1 MSFEDPY
8 DEICFWR
15 FFDVF
20 VCFFIWQ
27 CVFRKFGGLQVYDQM
42 KFCPELK
49 AWNSEK
55 GVFLS

>member
-8 DEICFWR
+8 DKICFWS
-15 FFDVF
+15 FFF
-20 VCFFIWQ
+20 
-27 CVFRKFGGLQVYDQM
+27 CVFLYMAMCFLGKKGGLQVYDQM